1 MLTFSLEKSERLEV
15 ENFFAPFFSLEKVGK
30 QNINNIV
37 LVVT

>member
-1 MLTFSLEKSERLEV
+1 MEMNTMHERLEV
-15 ENFFAPFFSLEKVGK
+15 ENFLALLFSLEKGGK